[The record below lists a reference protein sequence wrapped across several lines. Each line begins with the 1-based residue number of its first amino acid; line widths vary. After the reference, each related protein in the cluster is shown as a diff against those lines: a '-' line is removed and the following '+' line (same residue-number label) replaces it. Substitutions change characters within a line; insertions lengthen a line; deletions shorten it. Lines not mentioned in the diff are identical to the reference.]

1 MLDVRGTFSKYREH
15 LTRLTPNPEDAL
27 GSPIRGSSELSLAQY
42 WCPRART
49 GHVPLPSDQVIKVI
63 RVMTPGRSFIPDE
76 HMVWCP
82 EQLLQGVLAHIHYI
96 PDHWQ
101 GNAHKSETREEMA
114 QLFQYKAVSG
124 GEQGL
129 VWRQGSLHPGNA
141 LSRRGEGREGES
153 TKQLLGTRGMAHR
166 VPGALGSRPSSEAWE
181 AFLARGTCSVAS
193 RQHLLICHPTN
204 IVHSEQLLLGALPPF
219 PLPCFGAAPFI
230 CSGVACGS
238 VGGGAR
244 PAELMVSCGL
254 RSSFWRSS

>member
-63 RVMTPGRSFIPDE
+63 WVMTPGRSFIPDE

-153 TKQLLGTRGMAHR
+153 TKQLLGTRGMAHECLVR
-166 VPGALGSRPSSEAWE
+166 WDLGLPQR
-181 AFLARGTCSVAS
+181 
-193 RQHLLICHPTN
+193 
-204 IVHSEQLLLGALPPF
+204 LGKPL
-219 PLPCFGAAPFI
+219 LPCQGH
-230 CSGVACGS
+230 
-238 VGGGAR
+238 
-244 PAELMVSCGL
+244 LQCGL
-254 RSSFWRSS
+254 SAAFTHMPPYKHSSL